1 MTIGE
6 IKSYI
11 NTFAP
16 FSSAMGYDNVG
27 LLIGSETSEVT
38 KAIVSLDATME
49 ALEYAVAVGAN
60 LVITHH
66 PVIFD
71 PVKRIP
77 EDSVV
82 YQYIRHGVS
91 VLSAHTNLD
100 MAKGGLNDLLAR
112 RLDLGSISGFDEAHR
127 ASYQKIS
134 VWLHSGSIRTVME
147 AMSGA
152 GAKEFFTSEG
162 QKWHINAEGSLLS
175 ASMVK
180 LETICPPQIVGSVV
194 AAMLEACPEPNPSY
208 DVTEDQSRS
217 EVTYMARMGILPT
230 PLAPDGLC
238 SYVKERLGLDSV
250 GLVCREGMEGYYLNR
265 IGVCSG
271 AGGSVLY
278 ECARLG
284 IEALIT
290 SEIKHNVALDA
301 LEMGIVMIDAG
312 HYGTELIM
320 VPAMTRKLEKEFPQL
335 EVLPFVEQQPI
346 IRI

>member
-1 MTIGE
+1 MTIHE
-6 IKSYI
+6 IKAYI

-27 LLIGSETSEVT
+27 VLLGSDQTEVT
-38 KAIVSLDATME
+38 KAVVSLDATME
-49 ALEYAVAVGAN
+49 TLEYALAVGAN

-71 PVKRIP
+71 PLRRLP
-77 EDSVV
+77 EESVV
-82 YQYIRHGVS
+82 YQYIRHGVA

-100 MAKGGLNDLLAR
+100 MARGGLNDLLAK
-112 RLDLGSISGFDEAHR
+112 RLDLSSVAGFDEAHR
-127 ASYQKIS
+127 EPYRKITVRLHRGS
-134 VWLHSGSIRTVME
+134 VQTVMK
-147 AMSGA
+147 AMANAGA
-152 GAKEFFTSEG
+152 GEFFTGEG
-162 QKWHINAEGSLLS
+162 ERWQSVDGELTCVP
-175 ASMVK
+175 MVK
-180 LETICPPQIVGSVV
+180 LETVCSPEISDAVIS
-194 AAMLEACPEPNPSY
+194 AMLEECPEPNPSY
-208 DVTEDQSRS
+208 DVTADESRQS
-217 EVTYMARMGILPT
+217 VTYMARMGILPT
-230 PLAPDGLC
+230 PLTPDGLC

-265 IGVCSG
+265 IGICSG

-278 ECARLG
+278 ECARKG
-284 IEALIT
+284 IEVLIT

-320 VPAMTRKLEKEFPQL
+320 VPAITKRLEKEFPQL

-346 IRI
+346 VQI